1 MCHCVCVHVFT
12 RVLMRK
18 TIYKAADLFNPE
30 LQYYFQDMATRSS
43 YKKKTSPWLGFI
55 ICQNKNAT
63 QFVIFEALMK
73 P

>member
-12 RVLMRK
+12 RVLMRQ

-43 YKKKTSPWLGFI
+43 YKKKHLLGLDLSYVKI
-55 ICQNKNAT
+55 KMQLNS
-63 QFVIFEALMK
+63 
-73 P
+73 

>member
-12 RVLMRK
+12 RVLMRQ

-43 YKKKTSPWLGFI
+43 YQQKKHLLGLDLKI
-55 ICQNKNAT
+55 IA
-63 QFVIFEALMK
+63 I
-73 P
+73 